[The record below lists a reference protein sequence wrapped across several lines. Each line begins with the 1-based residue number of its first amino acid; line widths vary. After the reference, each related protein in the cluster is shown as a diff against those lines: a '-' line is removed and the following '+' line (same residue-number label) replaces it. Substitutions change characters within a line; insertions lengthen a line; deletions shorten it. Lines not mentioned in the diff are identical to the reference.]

1 MTSAKRKRIK
11 VLLLDVDGVLTGGDI
26 TYTDDGSEV
35 KTFNVK
41 DGLGIKLLMKAGITV
56 GIVTG
61 RRSGAL
67 LHRCSDLGIEM
78 IYDGVD
84 NKDAVI
90 DAVLDRTGARADE
103 VAFAGDDLPDIPL
116 MKKVGL
122 AIAVADA
129 HGAVK
134 QVADWVTRSNGGQGA
149 VREIS
154 ESILDAKGLLEDCIT
169 RRGSAG

>member
-1 MTSAKRKRIK
+1 MT
-11 VLLLDVDGVLTGGDI
+11 
-26 TYTDDGSEV
+26 
-35 KTFNVK
+35 
-41 DGLGIKLLMKAGITV
+41 
-56 GIVTG
+56 
-61 RRSGAL
+61 
-67 LHRCSDLGIEM
+67 
-78 IYDGVD
+78 VD

-90 DAVLDRTGARADE
+90 DAVVDRTGARADE

-149 VREIS
+149 VREIC